1 MNKKYF
7 NEKWKWFKD
16 WALMKGEDIEK
27 DDEKSFLVYLGFA
40 AMIMVAFLMLMG
52 CAVPKKKDAPHSYRV
67 EVGKKCVEKKDGT
80 TAWSYLWIA
89 RDDVKLVKCK

>member
-1 MNKKYF
+1 MTPKQKRIKFQQRKQFMKKVVPYF
-7 NEKWKWFKD
+7 TT
-16 WALMKGEDIEK
+16 AILIII
-27 DDEKSFLVYLGFA
+27 LVGL
-40 AMIMVAFLMLMG
+40 LNG

-80 TAWSYLWIA
+80 TAWSYVWIA

>member
-1 MNKKYF
+1 MTPKQKRRQQAKRKQFLKTFVPYF
-7 NEKWKWFKD
+7 AM
-16 WALMKGEDIEK
+16 AL
-27 DDEKSFLVYLGFA
+27 LACV
-40 AMIMVAFLMLMG
+40 AMLILSG

-80 TAWSYLWIA
+80 TAWSYVWIA